1 MRRCVAHCGRLLPP
15 TNGPSPKWKATGAC
29 GSLESRGVDGFG
41 QHFTREPT
49 LQPVLSSTSLLSC
62 SLHTDGGPSM
72 SSITFPNAGQSL
84 TGPTSSSNDGDMGF
98 FTGPFDGASNSS
110 FQMNPLSSHPPR
122 TPRTSIVSSAYE
134 YGGDIYTPKE
144 ELIEQQAESVVS
156 EDEDDAHASRVRK
169 ENVWH
174 DLLKTAYGRDK
185 TFVR

>member
-1 MRRCVAHCGRLLPP
+1 MEGNRRLWLFGITWRGRV
-15 TNGPSPKWKATGAC
+15 
-29 GSLESRGVDGFG
+29 R
-41 QHFTREPT
+41 PT
-49 LQPVLSSTSLLSC
+49 LYTRTYFATCAVLNVLTFR